1 MAFSSLSVNA
11 GGLLNQFAWPVA
23 LKRIGWRTYIVYT
36 IWCGVQATVFYFM
49 MPETRKRTLEELDRI
64 FEARNPVKASLA
76 AREIA
81 VDAEGTI
88 VASETN
94 PVVDAKV

>member
-1 MAFSSLSVNA
+1 M
-11 GGLLNQFAWPVA
+11 
-23 LKRIGWRTYIVYT
+23 
-36 IWCGVQATVFYFM
+36 FYFM

-81 VDAEGTI
+81 VDEEGTI